1 MNNLP
6 PIREDVTRGWTPSW
20 SNWFQQVFECLKWNR
35 SFSGAVT
42 LDFTSIPGA
51 GQRTLSANLPGV
63 RVGDA
68 LMLTPSAD
76 VPGVIFVGAIAS
88 PGVISVTAKNI
99 TAAPVNPPALS
110 FRFLVFQN

>member
-20 SNWFQQVFECLKWNR
+20 SNWFQQVFECLRWNR
-35 SFSGAVT
+35 SFNSSAT
-42 LDFTSIPGA
+42 LDFASIPST
-51 GQRTLSANLPGV
+51 GQSTLTLNVPGV

-68 LMLTPSAD
+68 VMLTAAAD
-76 VPGVIFVGAIAS
+76 VSGVIFTGTISA

-99 TAAPVNPPALS
+99 TAAPVNPAPQS